1 MPLSRTR
8 TLLWAAAGIAGAGYL
23 GLIAWM
29 DNNIHGH
36 FGGAADDASTDAIV
50 PRFGLTDHTGAAVTE
65 ATYRGRWL
73 LVLFGFTN
81 CPDVSPTTLARV
93 AEVVEGLGP
102 AAAPIQALFI
112 SVDPSRDDP
121 AVLEEYVAAFHP
133 SIVGLTGSEE
143 ELASAAATFGADF
156 ARIDQPGAPG
166 GYTMSHT
173 SALYLVAP
181 DGHIEQIY
189 TYGTPATDILADLKH
204 LLE

>member
-1 MPLSRTR
+1 M
-8 TLLWAAAGIAGAGYL
+8 
-23 GLIAWM
+23 
-29 DNNIHGH
+29 
-36 FGGAADDASTDAIV
+36 IV
-50 PRFGLTDHTGAAVTE
+50 PRFGLTDHTGAVATE

-93 AEVVEGLGP
+93 AEVAEGLGP
-102 AAAPIQALFI
+102 AAAPVQALFI
-112 SVDPSRDDP
+112 SVDPWRDDP
-121 AVLEEYVAAFHP
+121 AVLAEYVAAFHA

-181 DGHIEQIY
+181 DDHIEQVY

-204 LLE
+204 LPE